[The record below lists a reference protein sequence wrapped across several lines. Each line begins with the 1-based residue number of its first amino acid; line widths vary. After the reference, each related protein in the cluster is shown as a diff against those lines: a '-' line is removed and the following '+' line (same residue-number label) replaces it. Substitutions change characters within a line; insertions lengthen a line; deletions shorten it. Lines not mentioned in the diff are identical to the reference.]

1 MKKKYLYTALL
12 AGCLF
17 SFTACDDY
25 FNPDAD
31 NVLVDEDYIG
41 NVNELYSGYIG
52 IAAKVQSVA
61 DHAIIL
67 SELRSDLLEP
77 TANAPQELWDIYN
90 YKETASNSFATP
102 RGYYDVIVNANN
114 YIQKAIE
121 YKRKNQGAV
130 DDAIF
135 EPLVSGAIRYKVW
148 AYLMLGKLYGEAV
161 YMDEA
166 LTEHQDISQFPTLPL
181 DQLITRL
188 LDLMEQGVDGFQMDE
203 EGNMKKINGK
213 QVLVWSEILFQG
225 SGQGD
230 LTWNM
235 INPSPEPLR
244 MELNL
249 WAGKY
254 QEVINIGI
262 PYIYDGGTKRFKLS
276 NEDYNGEWKQFF
288 YSAPVTKTR
297 ELINVVPFD
306 YERNQM
312 NRLVSYFSN
321 TYPADYYLKPTEV
334 AMDRFLNQTRKDGIT
349 KSDFY
354 RGFHDGGATF
364 RRQNGEWVFYKFNRG
379 LENPS
384 MTQPEVYKNNV
395 HITLYRAA
403 DLHLFMAE
411 ALNNMGKFP
420 EAEALLN
427 DGIEAYLSKYS
438 GNLRPPFDNEL
449 YNSALGTNWGVR
461 GRIDLAP
468 VYPEGITKEFL
479 ASGEATEEDSL
490 AYMKALDELLV
501 EETALESAGEARS
514 YFAMIRV
521 AKRWNDPSILAG
533 RVSAKYDAGKQQEV
547 YSRLMD
553 PNNWFVNYD
562 LSDFVPETE
571 E

>member
-1 MKKKYLYTALL
+1 MKKNLIYTALIVSY
-12 AGCLF
+12 LF
-17 SFTACDDY
+17 SFTACEEY

-52 IAAKVQSVA
+52 IAAKVQSIA

-67 SELRSDLLEP
+67 SELRGDLLEP

-90 YKETASNSFATP
+90 FKETNDNSFTNP
-102 RGYYDVIVNANN
+102 QGYYDVIINANN

-121 YKRKNQGAV
+121 YKNNNPKAV

-166 LTEHQDISQFPTLPL
+166 LTEYQDISQFPTLQL
-181 DQLITRL
+181 DQLILKL
-188 LDLMEQGVDGFQMDE
+188 LDLMNEGVDGFAVDE
-203 EGNMKKINGK
+203 NGSVKKINGK
-213 QVLVWSEILFQG
+213 QVLIWSEILFQG

-235 INPSPEPLR
+235 INPSPEPLL

-249 WAGKY
+249 WAGNY
-254 QEVINIGI
+254 QEVIDIGI
-262 PYIYDGGTKRFKLS
+262 PFIYDGGTKRYKLS

-288 YSAPVTKTR
+288 YAAPVTKTR
-297 ELINVVPFD
+297 ELINIVPFD

-334 AMDRFLNQTRKDGIT
+334 ARNRFLRQTRKDGIT
-349 KSDFY
+349 KSDHY
-354 RGFHDGGATF
+354 RGFSDGGATF
-364 RRQNGEWVFYKFNRG
+364 RQQDGEWVFYKYNRG
-379 LENPS
+379 LDNPS
-384 MTQPEVYKNNV
+384 MTEPEVYKNNV
-395 HITLYRAA
+395 HITLYRAG

-411 ALNNMGKFP
+411 ALNNLGKFP

-427 DGIEAYLSKYS
+427 DGIEAYLSKYA
-438 GNLRPPFDNEL
+438 GNLRAPFDNEV
-449 YNSALGTNWGVR
+449 YNSALGTNWGIR
-461 GRIDLAP
+461 GRIDLGP
-468 VYPEGITKEFL
+468 VYPEGITKEYL
-479 ASGEATEEDSL
+479 ASEEATLEDSL
-490 AYMKALDELLV
+490 AYMKALDVLLV

-521 AKRWNDPSILAG
+521 AKRWNDPSILAD
-533 RVSAKYDAGKQQEV
+533 RVSAKYDAAKQQEV
-547 YSRLMD
+547 RARLMD
-553 PNNWFVNYD
+553 PNNWFVDFD
-562 LSDFVPETE
+562 LSGVRAQNE